1 MSLAD
6 DIRDLVGL
14 APGEEVPC
22 ATAAR
27 ERFAV
32 ALATHG
38 NQTAAYREAYPD
50 ASLATARAHASELAK
65 HPDVARRVIEL
76 RKANRERILRETE
89 DLEAIVANLC
99 HGKPAKLLDD
109 EGNPIPLHK
118 LPQDVQDA
126 VKGLKLKVTRD
137 EAGNVSTEYEVT
149 FPDPLQA
156 LKLLAQLRGAL
167 VERHDLTSAG
177 KALQSVVDPRDLP
190 QLDAE
195 LRKRLLD
202 APAPLPA
209 DVLDLIG

>member
-1 MSLAD
+1 MD
-6 DIRDLVGL
+6 DGIDLIEAGS
-14 APGEEVPC
+14 AVPC
-22 ATAAR
+22 ATAAH
-27 ERFAV
+27 ERYAR

-38 NQTAAYREAYPD
+38 NKLAAYREAYPN
-50 ASLATARAHASELAK
+50 ASAATASVEAYTLAN

-99 HGKPAKLLDD
+99 RGKPARLLDE
-109 EGNPIPLHK
+109 EGNPLPLHK

-126 VKGLKLKVTRD
+126 VKGLKLRVSRD
-137 EAGNVSTEYEVT
+137 DAGNVVSEYEVT

-177 KALQSVVDPRDLP
+177 RALQPAVDPRDLP

-195 LRKRLLD
+195 LRKRLLES
-202 APAPLPA
+202 PQVEPPA
-209 DVLDLIG
+209 DGSDLV